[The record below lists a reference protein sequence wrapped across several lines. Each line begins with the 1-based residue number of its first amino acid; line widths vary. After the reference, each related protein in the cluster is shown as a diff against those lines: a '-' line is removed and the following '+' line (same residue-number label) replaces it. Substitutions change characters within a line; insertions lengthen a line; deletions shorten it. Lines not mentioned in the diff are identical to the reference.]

1 MRLAIQAATDLGQ
14 KRARNEDSWEI
25 WSPTDPAERERRG
38 VLLVLADGMGGARS
52 GDVASQLAVE
62 TMVRVYR
69 EAAGADALANLEAAL
84 IAANR
89 AIFAE
94 NERQHE
100 LPGMATTLTAAVVRG
115 TEVLIAHVGDSRAYL
130 ARDGKIRQLT
140 EDHSL
145 VARLVAEGQMTS
157 DEARLDPRRNLLM
170 RSVGLAANVPIDVRR
185 AEEALAPGDTLLLCS
200 DGLHGLVAD
209 RDIASVLAGEDLES
223 VAAQLIALANRAGG
237 SDNITVVVGRALAG

>member
-1 MRLAIQAATDLGQ
+1 MRLAIKAATDLGQ
-14 KRARNEDSWEI
+14 KRARNEDSWEV
-25 WSPTDPAERERRG
+25 WSPADPAERARRG

-52 GDVASQLAVE
+52 GDVASHLAVE
-62 TMVRVYR
+62 TLVRTYR
-69 EAAGADALANLEAAL
+69 EATGADLLEDLEAAL

-94 NERQHE
+94 NERQHD

-115 TEVLIAHVGDSRAYL
+115 TELLLAHVGDSRAYL
-130 ARDGKIRQLT
+130 ARAGKIHQLT

-170 RSVGLAANVPIDVRR
+170 RSVGLAPSVPIDARR
-185 AEEALAPGDTLLLCS
+185 AEEVLAPGDTLLLCS

-209 RDIASVLAGEDLES
+209 RDIAPVLAGDDLES

-237 SDNITVVVGRALAG
+237 SDNITVIVVRALAD